1 MNQSSLASASV
12 GDRLLVL
19 GIATDLPD
27 LKSRLL
33 ALGLLPGSVV
43 KVLRVAPLGDPM
55 QIKVGTSL
63 LSIRRS
69 EAEYIRVEKQET

>member
-1 MNQSSLASASV
+1 MNQSSLASASI

-69 EAEYIRVEKQET
+69 EAEYVSVEKQ